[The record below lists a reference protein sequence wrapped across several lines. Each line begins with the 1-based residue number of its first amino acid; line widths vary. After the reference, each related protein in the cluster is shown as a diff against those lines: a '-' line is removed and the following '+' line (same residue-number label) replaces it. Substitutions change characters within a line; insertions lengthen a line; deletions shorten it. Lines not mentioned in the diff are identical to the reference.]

1 MSRHRRPEGVDE
13 DVAPEVLVE
22 DDAPTGPL
30 DLSSVKVVVVPR
42 QRQAPES
49 GESLAP
55 AGAAAVEQQWAALS
69 RPERAW
75 REWSD
80 APGGFARP
88 HTGPIPSPVPRPAV
102 TPAPR
107 PEQEWGPW
115 PPEPAS
121 DLPGVPANPL
131 PAVATSG
138 TWVEPERRPTG
149 ALVLSAIAVLVV
161 LLVALGVA
169 LVQPSTFGL
178 HAPPLFETSGEAGPG
193 TSTGR

>member
-1 MSRHRRPEGVDE
+1 MSRHRREGVEE
-13 DVAPEVLVE
+13 DAAPEVLVE

-42 QRQAPES
+42 PRQAPEA
-49 GESLAP
+49 GEPLAP
-55 AGAAAVEQQWAALS
+55 AVVSAVEQQWAALS
-69 RPERAW
+69 PAERAW

-80 APGGFARP
+80 APGGFVRP
-88 HTGPIPSPVPRPAV
+88 HTGPIPSPVPRPASA
-102 TPAPR
+102 PAPR

-115 PPEPAS
+115 PPEQAS
-121 DLPGVPANPL
+121 DLPGVPSHAL

-138 TWVEPERRPTG
+138 TWVEPERRPAG
-149 ALVLSAIAVLVV
+149 ALVMSAIAVLVV

-178 HAPPLFETSGEAGPG
+178 HAPPLFEISGEAGPG
-193 TSTGR
+193 TSTGP